1 MSPSAT
7 LTGASLGHLQLFLT
21 NFIFKKTVE
30 LGFSDKLIL
39 LLLCFNTFEKN
50 VSSDAYLGEMKVGKK
65 KVEFVKTS
73 IYS

>member
-1 MSPSAT
+1 MSPGAT
-7 LTGASLGHLQLFLT
+7 LTGASLGHLQFFLT
-21 NFIFKKTVE
+21 NFIFKKNVE

-50 VSSDAYLGEMKVGKK
+50 VSSDAYLREMKVGKK

-73 IYS
+73 IYP